1 MHTKSLARVI
11 SVSINMSYPCFTS
24 LTTSQI
30 IYSYTEISKALHSL
44 NNILISQKL
53 FMLDN
58 TSYIIFKKFK
68 SSIEIMLSQKLNLIQ
83 RDNLQE
89 LVCTI
94 TSCEFKFLIQR
105 IFSTF
110 LEKSQI
116 VSAVFKWQK
125 IQSSGSGKKSNT
137 VKRTTAENVNR
148 VTGGRAG
155 TSYRLVLRN
164 VARCLGWWRAR
175 AANEPSAKFSQS
187 TWHLF
192 RRVS

>member
-1 MHTKSLARVI
+1 
-11 SVSINMSYPCFTS
+11 MSYPCFTS
-24 LTTSQI
+24 LTTSQFD
-30 IYSYTEISKALHSL
+30 YSYTDISKALHSL

-83 RDNLQE
+83 WDNLQE

-116 VSAVFKWQK
+116 VSVVFMWQR

-148 VTGGRAG
+148 VYRRPGRHQLQTGSEECG
-155 TSYRLVLRN
+155 SVSRLV
-164 VARCLGWWRAR
+164 
-175 AANEPSAKFSQS
+175 ES
-187 TWHLF
+187 
-192 RRVS
+192 

>member
-1 MHTKSLARVI
+1 
-11 SVSINMSYPCFTS
+11 
-24 LTTSQI
+24 
-30 IYSYTEISKALHSL
+30 
-44 NNILISQKL
+44 
-53 FMLDN
+53 
-58 TSYIIFKKFK
+58 
-68 SSIEIMLSQKLNLIQ
+68 MLSQKLNLIQ

-116 VSAVFKWQK
+116 VSAVFKWQR

-137 VKRTTAENVNR
+137 VKRTTAENVTR

-155 TSYRLVLRN
+155 ASYRLVLRN
-164 VARCLGWWRAR
+164 VARCLGWWRVR
-175 AANEPSAKFSQS
+175 AANEPSAKFSQ
-187 TWHLF
+187 LLKCAN
-192 RRVS
+192 RRFQPREGPSGGLLRDCENFIRWFVRSSSGDTRVQPVRGVHPPPTQCTH